1 NYPNPGRNAGHNHK
15 PLEVSKTSM
24 DSVSKKTPDSMS
36 KNPMDI
42 TYLVWAVFTVV
53 ITNSNHQSRHIGE
66 LLPISWTEKSVT
78 DSWGVAFIESTKF
91 AK

>member
-42 TYLVWAVFTVV
+42 TVLG
-53 ITNSNHQSRHIGE
+53 Q
-66 LLPISWTEKSVT
+66 LLSSFEEALS
-78 DSWGVAFIESTKF
+78 GCG
-91 AK
+91 